1 MPERATWASKA
12 GFVLASAGAAVGL
25 GAIWK
30 FPWLA
35 GSNGGAVFV
44 IPYVI
49 LSLTLGFVF
58 LTAEI
63 TLGYMGRGSIVT
75 TMRKLGGSKWV
86 PAGYLGVVT
95 GLLVLSFYSVI
106 GGWFITAGAAFVA
119 TFLLALAIYY
129 GGTIAMVVVVAL
141 TILFLIRSN
150 IRYRRK
156 MKAEHDDVFKGMMT
170 SRDKA
175 EVWTLLRRHMTESLM
190 ASVTFAESTF
200 RQITDGL
207 LKEDIKS
214 LRKAE
219 RALGGEKDLLK
230 RVRRR
235 QMLAMRRIDRNLA
248 LEKNTWFHTASNAS
262 EQLYYCLKRL
272 CEPCKEH
279 VGNNFNP
286 MPKVYLREFLPIR
299 TRIFNLMVEI
309 RRMMEQNDYSDI
321 ENVLIEAEGL
331 RESISTERK
340 TQMYRVQEEGNSLHV
355 SLVYLITLQES
366 QELVDTLRQL
376 LKACNK
382 FTK

>member
-1 MPERATWASKA
+1 MGLSAFNRVREQRAREAAIADKEAQKKQAAKEKA
-12 GFVLASAGAAVGL
+12 DKAAAGAASRLIAAIDTENLDAVSVVG
-25 GAIWK
+25 ARVSYN
-30 FPWLA
+30 A
-35 GSNGGAVFV
+35 
-44 IPYVI
+44 
-49 LSLTLGFVF
+49 
-58 LTAEI
+58 LTADQ
-63 TLGYMGRGSIVT
+63 TALVDNAD
-75 TMRKLGGSKWV
+75 KL
-86 PAGYLGVVT
+86 AQ
-95 GLLVLSFYSVI
+95 
-106 GGWFITAGAAFVA
+106 A
-119 TFLLALAIYY
+119 
-129 GGTIAMVVVVAL
+129 
-141 TILFLIRSN
+141 
-150 IRYRRK
+150 
-156 MKAEHDDVFKGMMT
+156 
-170 SRDKA
+170 
-175 EVWTLLRRHMTESLM
+175 
-190 ASVTFAESTF
+190 
-200 RQITDGL
+200 
-207 LKEDIKS
+207 
-214 LRKAE
+214 
-219 RALGGEKDLLK
+219 EKDLLK

>member
-1 MPERATWASKA
+1 
-12 GFVLASAGAAVGL
+12 
-25 GAIWK
+25 
-30 FPWLA
+30 
-35 GSNGGAVFV
+35 
-44 IPYVI
+44 
-49 LSLTLGFVF
+49 
-58 LTAEI
+58 
-63 TLGYMGRGSIVT
+63 
-75 TMRKLGGSKWV
+75 
-86 PAGYLGVVT
+86 
-95 GLLVLSFYSVI
+95 
-106 GGWFITAGAAFVA
+106 
-119 TFLLALAIYY
+119 
-129 GGTIAMVVVVAL
+129 
-141 TILFLIRSN
+141 
-150 IRYRRK
+150 
-156 MKAEHDDVFKGMMT
+156 
-170 SRDKA
+170 
-175 EVWTLLRRHMTESLM
+175 
-190 ASVTFAESTF
+190 
-200 RQITDGL
+200 L